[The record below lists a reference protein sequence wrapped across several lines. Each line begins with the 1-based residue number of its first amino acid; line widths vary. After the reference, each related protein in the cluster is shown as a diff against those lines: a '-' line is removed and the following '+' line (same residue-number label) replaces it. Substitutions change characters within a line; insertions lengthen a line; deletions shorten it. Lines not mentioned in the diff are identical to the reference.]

1 MATRS
6 IQYSASSIVLPPKPR
21 GITVRGDRSSLIVG
35 CHRRTLELPVTTM
48 APVGGG
54 DNLSCASNAL
64 ISASNRCGSIL
75 AGASRCAD
83 CAEISWEKAPVS
95 RTTHDHN
102 ATRDGIEPLSAA
114 LMSQRFTG
122 AVASKVREA
131 RASSGETRYR
141 TSKAR
146 GLGPGVAPEE
156 GPGRIEHGGA
166 ATRSRGH
173 LRVTTRFG
181 STRTTM

>member
-6 IQYSASSIVLPPKPR
+6 IQYNASPIGLPPKPR
-21 GITVRGDRSSLIVG
+21 GITVRGDRSALIVG
-35 CHRRTLELPVTTM
+35 CQRRTLELPVTTM

-54 DNLSCASNAL
+54 DDLSCASNAW

-102 ATRDGIEPLSAA
+102 ETREGIEPLSAA
-114 LMSQRFTG
+114 LISQRLQ
-122 AVASKVREA
+122 ANAAA
-131 RASSGETRYR
+131 RQHTIIRSGT
-141 TSKAR
+141 AW
-146 GLGPGVAPEE
+146 
-156 GPGRIEHGGA
+156 
-166 ATRSRGH
+166 
-173 LRVTTRFG
+173 
-181 STRTTM
+181 